1 MPPRVLLACFL
12 AATGAAAPLAAQEAP
27 AAGWPPAEAF
37 VVLDPRP
44 DPGPRVTPFL
54 RHQLDRAWAQDD
66 ARRAAWEAVR
76 TEADLRRLQAE
87 TRRKLLAVLGGLPA
101 EKTSL
106 NARITGT
113 IAMEGYR
120 IEKVVFESLPGLFVT
135 SLFYLPDEPKGAMPA
150 VLLACGHSPLGKAYA
165 AYQEI
170 AARLARRG
178 YVVLCWDPVGQGER
192 SQFWD
197 AARGRSRY
205 NLVCGEHAVLGNLAV
220 LAGFSLARW
229 MTWDGIRALDYLLS
243 RPEVDGDRVSIT
255 GTSGGGFQAAW
266 VGALDQRVRV
276 IAPSCFITSLPMR
289 MANRIFEDP
298 DTDPEQDPY
307 GLVSAG
313 IDHAGLLLLAWP
325 RPVHVAAAVK
335 DFFPIEGTRKTV
347 REVAALYRLSG
358 RGDRIVL
365 KEGFHEHR
373 YSPENQESAFAF
385 LDRFNGLPQ
394 RTGLPSVRAL
404 GPEALQCTP
413 SGQVRV
419 DLGGRSLME
428 VIRDEFRERRAKTT
442 VRLAELYHAP
452 PHPEVG
458 RWPVVPYRDHAPE
471 GAIAWAAAGSATFG
485 DAVIDRYLLRHGGL
499 ALPVLHV
506 RRRET
511 REDRVVLDFGLGGKA
526 GPEDWPEIERD
537 LKDGREVLSLDPRG
551 LGETRMG
558 YQAVSIDDPDLAR
571 LGEQA
576 AYASPISGVLANHA
590 YNALLTGRPYVLEM
604 VEDVEIAARF
614 AREKLGA
621 RALAVSGRGDARV
634 VAALAAEVLPELEPL
649 SGRDLSFWREAV
661 EETRETWPIHLLLP
675 GGAYVRPLTST
686 ETEPRAG
693 EETNP

>member
-1 MPPRVLLACFL
+1 MRMLFALLL
-12 AATGAAAPLAAQEAP
+12 AATGPASLFGQAAPTASR
-27 AAGWPPAEAF
+27 PPAEAF
-37 VVLDPRP
+37 VVLGPP
-44 DPGPRVTPFL
+44 PAPGPRVTPFL

-66 ARRAAWEAVR
+66 ARRAAWAAVR
-76 TEADLRRLQAE
+76 TEADLRRLQGE
-87 TRRKLLAVLGGLPA
+87 TCRKLLALLGGLPT
-101 EKTSL
+101 EKTPL
-106 NARITGT
+106 NARTTGT

-120 IEKVVFESLPGLFVT
+120 IEKLVFESLPGLFVT
-135 SLFYLPDEPKGAMPA
+135 ALLYLPDDPKGAKPA

-229 MTWDGIRALDYLLS
+229 MTWDGIRALDYLLT
-243 RPEVDGDRVSIT
+243 RPEVDGGRVSIT
-255 GTSGGGFQAAW
+255 GTSGGGFQSAW
-266 VGALDQRVRV
+266 VGALDERVRV

-298 DTDPEQDPY
+298 DTDPEQDPT
-307 GLVSAG
+307 GLVSEG
-313 IDHAGLLLLAWP
+313 IDHAGLLLLDWP

-358 RGDRIVL
+358 HGDRIVL
-365 KEGFHEHR
+365 QEGFHGHQ

-385 LDRFNGLPQ
+385 LDRFNGLPA
-394 RTGLPSVRAL
+394 RPGLPSVRTL
-404 GPEALQCTP
+404 GPEALLCTR

-428 VIRDEFRERRAKTT
+428 VIRDAFRERRAKTT
-442 VRLAELYHAP
+442 VSLAELYRN
-452 PHPEVG
+452 HP
-458 RWPVVPYRDHAPE
+458 PE
-471 GAIAWAAAGSATFG
+471 GAIAGALVGSAAFG
-485 DAVIDRYLLRHGGL
+485 DAVIDRYLLRHHGL
-499 ALPVLHV
+499 ALPMLHV
-506 RRRET
+506 HPREGRR
-511 REDRVVLDFGLGGKA
+511 DRVVLDFGLAGKA
-526 GPEDWPEIERD
+526 GPDDWPEIERH

-551 LGETRMG
+551 LGETRMV
-558 YQAVSIDDPDLAR
+558 YQAVSIDDPELAR

-576 AYASPISGVLANHA
+576 AYASPISGVLANHV

-604 VEDVEIAARF
+604 VEDVEVAARF

-621 RALAVSGRGDARV
+621 RTLAVAGRGDARV

-649 SGRDLSFWREAV
+649 SGRDLSFWRQMV

-675 GGAYVRPLTST
+675 GGAYVPGPEGR
-686 ETEPRAG
+686 
-693 EETNP
+693 